1 MGAGR
6 ASRVAVAAVVGTV
19 LLVTVLVTWAAS
31 IGPGGVLAGDG
42 PHPHRASVTH
52 SVRPSPSASP
62 TATPTPRHEQ
72 QSHAAEVIGGLLTA
86 LAAIFAVV
94 VVAGLI
100 AGAML
105 LARELWQRWV
115 ERQRPPPPPPEIAFD
130 VVETPRRVTEAIV
143 RDSQQQRVL
152 LLEGTPRNG
161 IVECWHRF
169 EEQAAGTGVVRD
181 EWETSAEFTLRVL
194 DLVDADSAAVTRLA
208 GLYREARFSDHP
220 LDESHR
226 SAALEALDAIH
237 AQLSRHGSGAP
248 R

>member
-6 ASRVAVAAVVGTV
+6 ASRVAVAAVAGTV

-31 IGPGGVLAGDG
+31 IGPAGVLAGDG

-86 LAAIFAVV
+86 LAATFAVV
-94 VVAGLI
+94 V
-100 AGAML
+100 
-105 LARELWQRWV
+105 
-115 ERQRPPPPPPEIAFD
+115 
-130 VVETPRRVTEAIV
+130 TPRRVTEAIV

-237 AQLSRHGSGAP
+237 AQLSRHGSGA
-248 R
+248 